1 MRETQIPFVVRE
13 ILGIEDINDVTTLDL
28 SGRGIGDEKMCC
40 VIRSLPYFRSCEEIL
55 IAGKKKYYCH
65 YFITTLCIMGYIQ
78 DINHMKITIFAIFD
92 CLYLI
97 KCIQEID

>member
-55 IAGKKKYYCH
+55 IAGKKKILLPLLYH
-65 YFITTLCIMGYIQ
+65 YVMHHGIYLRHQSYDNHYI
-78 DINHMKITIFAIFD
+78 
-92 CLYLI
+92 L
-97 KCIQEID
+97 EI